1 MIHTLIMMTFWAVF
15 AVIAGLI
22 AFPWTFISGKID
34 LLYAMAMWGA
44 WNGVQVGGVRV
55 EVVGLDR
62 FDHNGTYIFMSNH
75 ASILDPPILVPLIP
89 RRTSVLVKK
98 ELFRIPI
105 LAQAMRIGSLVPV
118 DRSNREAAIT
128 SLRAAK
134 DVLRA
139 GINMTIFIEGTR
151 SYDGRLLPFKKGPFY
166 LAEESG
172 IAIIPV
178 TITGSYKVLPKK
190 RLGVTPGTIT
200 VIFHSPIEASQ
211 YADRDQL
218 MEVVRRRIASG
229 LPEELQQPAA
239 APNRAAQSGE
249 SGHH

>member
-1 MIHTLIMMTFWAVF
+1 MIHTLIMMSFWAVF

-22 AFPWTFISGKID
+22 GFPWTFISGKID
-34 LLYAMAMWGA
+34 LLYALAMWGA
-44 WNGVQVGGVRV
+44 WNGVRLTGVGVKV
-55 EVVGLDR
+55 IGLDR
-62 FDHNGTYIFMSNH
+62 LDHARTYIFMSNH

-105 LAQAMRIGSLVPV
+105 LAQTMRIGSLVPV

-139 GINMTIFIEGTR
+139 GINMTIYIEGTR

-172 IAIIPV
+172 LPIVPV
-178 TITGSYKVLPKK
+178 TIAGSYKLMPKK
-190 RLGVTPGTIT
+190 TLKLTPGTIT
-200 VIFHSPIEASQ
+200 VIFHPPIEAAE
-211 YADRDQL
+211 YPDRERL
-218 MEVVRRRIASG
+218 MEVVRERSASG
-229 LPEELQQPAA
+229 VPPELQAPAA
-239 APNRAAQSGE
+239 TETGVSQSGE
-249 SGHH
+249 QSRR